1 MIRFLDIVLSSLCL
15 VLFFPLFSLI
25 YLLIV
30 AESAGGGFYFQNRVG
45 RLGADFK
52 LVKFRSM
59 FVGSDIN
66 VLLTIGTNDSRQTKV
81 GNFIRLYKLDELPQ
95 LFNVFKGEM
104 SFVGPRPEVRKY
116 VELYSTEQL
125 KVLSIRPGIT
135 DYASIKYAN
144 ENELLGAVDDPER
157 YYIEV
162 ILPDKI
168 SLNMKYIDNRT
179 IVQYFKIMFL
189 SFRRIVLRY

>member
-1 MIRFLDIVLSSLCL
+1 MIRCIDLILSFFGIL
-15 VLFFPLFSLI
+15 VLLPLLCMI

-30 AESAGGGFYFQNRVG
+30 FDSQGGGFYFQTRVG
-45 RLGADFK
+45 RFSEDFR

-59 FVGSDIN
+59 SVGAEQKG
-66 VLLTIGTNDSRQTKV
+66 LLTIGGSDARVIKI
-81 GNFIRLYKLDELPQ
+81 GRFLRLYKLDELPQ
-95 LFNVFKGEM
+95 LYNVLKGEM

-144 ENELLGAVDDPER
+144 ENELLGAVEDPER

-168 SLNMKYIDNRT
+168 SLNMKYIDDRT

-189 SFRRIVLRY
+189 SSRRIVLRY

>member
-1 MIRFLDIVLSSLCL
+1 MDSH
-15 VLFFPLFSLI
+15 
-25 YLLIV
+25 
-30 AESAGGGFYFQNRVG
+30 GGGFYFQTRVG
-45 RLGADFK
+45 RFGEDFR
-52 LVKFRSM
+52 LVKFRTMS
-59 FVGSDIN
+59 VGADQKS
-66 VLLTIGTNDSRQTKV
+66 LLTIGGSDARITKI
-81 GNFIRLYKLDELPQ
+81 GNFLRFYKLDELAQ
-95 LFNVFKGEM
+95 LFNVLKGEM

-116 VELYSTEQL
+116 VELYNTEQL

-179 IVQYFKIMFL
+179 IVQYFKILFL
-189 SFRRIVLRY
+189 SFRRIVTRD